1 MAEKLITGTHHVALK
16 AESVQQFEEAL
27 AFYRDVLG
35 LEVLRT
41 AGEGETSSAM
51 LWTGNSIVEL
61 FARSKELDGNGA
73 VNHFAL
79 TAPDV
84 DAAVAVVREAG
95 YEITVEPKDVLIA
108 SEPPFPIRIAFYKG
122 PVGESVELF
131 CEK

>member
-1 MAEKLITGTHHVALK
+1 MAGKLITGTHHVALK
-16 AESVQQFEEAL
+16 AASVEMFEETL

-41 AGEGETSSAM
+41 AGEGEGSSAM

-61 FARSKELDGNGA
+61 FARGKELDGNGS

-84 DAAVAVVREAG
+84 DAAVAAVREAG
-95 YEITVEPKDVLIA
+95 YPITVEPKDVVIA

-122 PVGESVELF
+122 PCGESVELF